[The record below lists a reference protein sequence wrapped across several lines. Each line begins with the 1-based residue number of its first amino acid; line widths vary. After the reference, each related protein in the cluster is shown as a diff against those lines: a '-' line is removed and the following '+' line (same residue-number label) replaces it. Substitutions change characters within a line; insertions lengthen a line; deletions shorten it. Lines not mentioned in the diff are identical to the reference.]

1 MIRREAWDRGN
12 IGRATAGRPART
24 HRLRSLVARTTEAV
38 ALTAPN
44 GTSQRLRAAVAA
56 AVLPLLLVAA
66 AAGCVETKQLGQVPL
81 NSPASADAT
90 ATPQTDRDTQ
100 PSIRPSTALGTQSDT
115 PPGPQSGT
123 RSGADPHSAT
133 ANGGSAPPSANSAV
147 ATAANGMT
155 TAMTGN
161 GSGRTGERHANN
173 APGSESRGSG
183 SGDRAG
189 GSGEPSSDS
198 GSGSGS
204 DAGKRNIAGR
214 GSRVGTAGDGGSR
227 IPVVATF
234 SILGE
239 WVERVAGER
248 ARVVTLVGPG
258 GDAHTYEPTPQA
270 AALVAD
276 ARLVFEIG
284 LGFEG
289 WLDKVYQ
296 ASGSRAMRH
305 AVTRAVRPRFV
316 GPPGPDAELDPHVW
330 QSPKLA
336 DRMVEEVVDALA
348 EADPS
353 HAVEYRRRGD
363 AYREELRALD
373 VEVRG
378 LLAAVSRD
386 RRVLVTTHDT
396 FGYFAAEYGFEVL
409 SVLESFSSEGGEPS
423 AGELAAVIERIKAR
437 RVPAVFAEN
446 ILDPRTTEQVAK
458 EAGVAVVG
466 TLYTDALG
474 PPHSAGATYLGM
486 MRHNA
491 RAITEALR

>member
-1 MIRREAWDRGN
+1 MVRIKAWNRGSLDRS
-12 IGRATAGRPART
+12 IADRPAGAPR
-24 HRLRSLVARTTEAV
+24 RRSSA
-38 ALTAPN
+38 APR
-44 GTSQRLRAAVAA
+44 GYWQRLRAALAA
-56 AVLPLLLVAA
+56 AVLPWLIVAA
-66 AAGCVETKQLGQVPL
+66 TIGCVETKQLGQAPL
-81 NSPASADAT
+81 DASAAS
-90 ATPQTDRDTQ
+90 A
-100 PSIRPSTALGTQSDT
+100 A
-115 PPGPQSGT
+115 
-123 RSGADPHSAT
+123 SAT
-133 ANGGSAPPSANSAV
+133 SATSATSDGPAPPSTDSTV
-147 ATAANGMT
+147 ATAV
-155 TAMTGN
+155 
-161 GSGRTGERHANN
+161 
-173 APGSESRGSG
+173 
-183 SGDRAG
+183 
-189 GSGEPSSDS
+189 
-198 GSGSGS
+198 SGS
-204 DAGKRNIAGR
+204 DAGKRN
-214 GSRVGTAGDGGSR
+214 TAGSVGRYGESEEVGSR

-239 WVERVAGER
+239 WIERVAGDR
-248 ARVVTLVGPG
+248 ARVTTLVGPG

-296 ASGSRAMRH
+296 ASGSRATRH
-305 AVTRAVRPRFV
+305 AVTRSVRPRFI

-353 HAVEYRRRGD
+353 HAVAYRRRGD

-373 VEVRG
+373 VEVRE
-378 LLAAVSRD
+378 LLAAVPRD

-396 FGYFAAEYGFEVL
+396 FGYFAAEYGMEVL

-423 AGELAAVIERIKAR
+423 AGELAAVIARIKAR

-474 PPHSAGATYLGM
+474 LPNSAGATYLGM

-491 RAITEALR
+491 RAIAEALR

>member
-1 MIRREAWDRGN
+1 MIGMEAWDRGN
-12 IGRATAGRPART
+12 IGRATSDRPAGTGRF
-24 HRLRSLVARTTEAV
+24 RSLVALTPEAV
-38 ALTAPN
+38 AATAPRGN
-44 GTSQRLRAAVAA
+44 MRLSTALAF

-66 AAGCVETKQLGQVPL
+66 SVGCVETKQLAQVPL
-81 NSPASADAT
+81 NSSPSTDAT
-90 ATPQTDRDTQ
+90 TTPQIDRDTRQTDRDMRQLDKDTQ
-100 PSIRPSTALGTQSDT
+100 SSTRLGTQSDT
-115 PPGPQSGT
+115 QPGPPPGT
-123 RSGADPHSAT
+123 RSGKAPQSAT
-133 ANGGSAPPSANSAV
+133 ANGGS
-147 ATAANGMT
+147 
-155 TAMTGN
+155 
-161 GSGRTGERHANN
+161 
-173 APGSESRGSG
+173 
-183 SGDRAG
+183 
-189 GSGEPSSDS
+189 
-198 GSGSGS
+198 
-204 DAGKRNIAGR
+204 
-214 GSRVGTAGDGGSR
+214 R
-227 IPVVATF
+227 IPVIATF

-239 WVERVAGER
+239 WAERVAGDH

-270 AALVAD
+270 TALIAD

-284 LGFEG
+284 LNFEG

-296 ASGSRAMRH
+296 ASGSRATRH
-305 AVTRAVRPRFV
+305 TVTRAVRPRFV
-316 GPPGPDAELDPHVW
+316 GPLGPTAELDPHVW

-348 EADPS
+348 AVDPS

-363 AYREELRALD
+363 AYREELRTLD

-378 LLAAVSRD
+378 LLAAVPRD

-396 FGYFAAEYGFEVL
+396 FGYFAAEYDFEVL

-446 ILDPRTTEQVAK
+446 ILDPRTTEKVAK

-474 PPHSAGATYLGM
+474 LPDTAGATYLGM

-491 RAITEALR
+491 RAIAEALR